1 MIKNAFQCFDEDN
14 SGTISEDVLRE
25 QLTTKGDRYT
35 HEQVLLT
42 FTFFKCV
49 AISNGSV
56 RDTRYFN
63 KIFSHLAVGA
73 FRNFQ
78 SRKLST
84 RGFGKLATAREKNS
98 R

>member
-49 AISNGSV
+49 AMAVCEIQG
-56 RDTRYFN
+56 TLI
-63 KIFSHLAVGA
+63 KFSPIWQLAPSEIA
-73 FRNFQ
+73 
-78 SRKLST
+78 
-84 RGFGKLATAREKNS
+84 KN
-98 R
+98 